1 MKKTEIVV
9 AGHICLDIS
18 PEFSFEENQKIETL
32 FRPGRLVNTDGVSIS
47 AGGAVANTGFALA
60 RLGINIQPMAN
71 IGNDEFGAL
80 VSGIAMKE
88 TGCGVAQRDSVRTS
102 YSVILAPPGVDRIIL
117 HDPAGNNEFTSDA
130 INYDELA
137 EAGYFHFGY
146 PPLMKKIFDNGGT
159 ELLRIYQN
167 AKKAGVVTS
176 LDLSLPD
183 VDSESGQVEWKSMI
197 ERVLPYVDVF
207 MPSIEEILFMMDR
220 KEYDRIIKVSAGDD
234 FTKYLDFEKIQN
246 LAKSLLSLGSAIVFI
261 KCGSN
266 GIYVRTADEK
276 RMQRIGLSQWANQ
289 EIFQPT
295 YHVEHFK
302 SALAGGDTTVAGF
315 LAGMIRGYSLEDC
328 ARIAC
333 QTGGLCCTTYDS
345 VSGLQPLEDVVKLVN
360 AQPKQNETTLPSKV
374 MKYDESAR
382 MYKA

>member
-18 PEFSFEENQKIETL
+18 PEFGFEENQKVEAL

-60 RLGINIQPMAN
+60 RLGINIKPVAN
-71 IGNDEFGAL
+71 IGNDEFGGL

-88 TGCGVAQRDSVRTS
+88 TGSEVARRDGVRTS
-102 YSVILAPPGVDRIIL
+102 YSVILAPPGIDRIIL
-117 HDPAGNNEFTSDA
+117 HDPAGNNEFTADA
-130 INYDELA
+130 IDYGEVTD
-137 EAGYFHFGY
+137 AGHFHFGY
-146 PPLMKKIFDNGGT
+146 PPLMRKIYQNGGT
-159 ELLRIYQN
+159 ELLRIYEN
-167 AKKAGVVTS
+167 AKKAGAVTS

-197 ERVLPYVDVF
+197 ESVLPYVDVF

-246 LAKSLLSLGSAIVFI
+246 LAETLLTLGSAIVFI

-266 GIYVRTADEK
+266 GIYIRTADEQ
-276 RMQRIGLSQWANQ
+276 RMQRIGLSDWADQ

-295 YHVEHFK
+295 YRVEHFK

-315 LAGMIRGYSLEDC
+315 LAGMIRGYDLEDC

-345 VSGLQPLEDVVKLVN
+345 ISGLRPLDQVVALVK
-360 AQPKQNETTLPSKV
+360 AQPEQNKTTLPSKV
-374 MKYDESAR
+374 LKYDESAR